1 MSKLEIIEVFSSRV
15 EAELARGYLENM
27 GIETRIV
34 ADDAGQL
41 YPSLGSVMG
50 IKLLT
55 RSEFVSE
62 AKELLDGKTMP

>member
-1 MSKLEIIEVFSSRV
+1 MSRLETIEVFGSRI
-15 EAELARGYLENM
+15 EAELAKGYLENM

-41 YPSLGSVMG
+41 YPSLGSVRG

-62 AKELLDGKTMP
+62 AKELLDK